1 MSKDFRHG
9 QNQRAKTGK
18 AKWSRAER
26 ALRED
31 KGPSE
36 QYYKDSLRHAVKLQ
50 DLDAFEDY
58 DEHPTS

>member
-9 QNQRAKTGK
+9 QNQRAKSGK
-18 AKWSRAER
+18 ARRSVHER
-26 ALRED
+26 APRED

-36 QYYKDSLRHAVKLQ
+36 QFYKDTLRHAVKLQ

-58 DEHPTS
+58 DERDLP